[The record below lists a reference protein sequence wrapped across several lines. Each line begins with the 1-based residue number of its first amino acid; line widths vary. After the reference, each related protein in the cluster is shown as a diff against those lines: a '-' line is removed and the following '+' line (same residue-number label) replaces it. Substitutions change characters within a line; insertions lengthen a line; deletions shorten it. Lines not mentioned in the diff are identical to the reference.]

1 MPKMGPIAQWL
12 RLKFIMETCP
22 HYKTR
27 DPHPH
32 ASTLRSTT
40 LRLKF
45 SSYWGVWGGWISLC
59 NSTLWGMCWVSL
71 FPFFSVEQQFQ
82 LNWDHVKNQAMTLGQ
97 NAAPRCPP
105 PHLFPSRRFH
115 WTGMSYDQVPKS
127 QSLTLGL
134 SYQFAKRFCQSSA
147 WICYREFRVDLNNK
161 KSNQKLQRHKKSSR
175 VIPQDPEILYPP
187 QVWTKCLPTNPNPT
201 HPHSCLRREW
211 HEFLREKFQAQN

>member
-105 PHLFPSRRFH
+105 PTFFRVEDFIE
-115 WTGMSYDQVPKS
+115 QVCPM
-127 QSLTLGL
+127 T
-134 SYQFAKRFCQSSA
+134 RCQSPKVSP
-147 WICYREFRVDLNNK
+147 WDFPI
-161 KSNQKLQRHKKSSR
+161 SLQSDFARAALGSVIVSS
-175 VIPQDPEILYPP
+175 EL
-187 QVWTKCLPTNPNPT
+187 T
-201 HPHSCLRREW
+201 
-211 HEFLREKFQAQN
+211 